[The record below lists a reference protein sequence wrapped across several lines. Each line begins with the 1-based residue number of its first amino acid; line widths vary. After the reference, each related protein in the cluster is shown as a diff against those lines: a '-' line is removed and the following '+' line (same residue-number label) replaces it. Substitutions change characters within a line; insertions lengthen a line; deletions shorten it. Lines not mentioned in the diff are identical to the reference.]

1 MIAIFVILSAVTAAA
16 LVYSLRMNRELAR
29 RLEALADR
37 QEETEHAVTKLSRK
51 ARRQTNTARKH
62 EQKIER
68 LHRQQREQK
77 ARQDRL
83 ANEQTKQAAQLRKLQ
98 FRLEQAT
105 ADIEA
110 AKIRLSSL
118 YSLLD
123 IAEANR
129 AAQMPGSPADYRY
142 QKQITTLQHSIS
154 IAERQYEKAKFDHAE
169 ATIGISQA
177 A

>member
-1 MIAIFVILSAVTAAA
+1 MTAAVIILSVSALIVT
-16 LVYSLRMNRELAR
+16 VIQNR
-29 RLEALADR
+29 RLALQLAALADA
-37 QEETEHAVTKLSRK
+37 QEETKNRLDHLSKK
-51 ARRQTNTARKH
+51 ARKQTNTARKH

-77 ARQDRL
+77 ARQDQL
-83 ANEQTKQAAQLRKLQ
+83 AKDQRKQAAQLRKMQ
-98 FRLEQAT
+98 FKLSQAT

-123 IAEANR
+123 VAQDNQ
-129 AAQMPGSPADYRY
+129 AAQIPGSPADYRY
-142 QKQITTLQHSIS
+142 QKQVASLQHSIS
-154 IAERQYEKAKFDHAE
+154 IAERQLEKAKFE
-169 ATIGISQA
+169 AQEAKEGLA